1 MYSYIARRLVFGA
14 LTVVGVSIMVF
25 VIMRIL
31 PGDPLVAIFG
41 PEGLTKLTEEQR
53 ASYMRDLG
61 LLDPLWVQ
69 YLGWAGDVFTGN
81 FGRSF
86 FRSESVAEMIAR
98 RGPLTAEI
106 ALIAVLISWLV
117 GIPVAIVSALKPNTV
132 ADSIARFISILFIAV
147 PGFWIGMLIVL
158 GLLFWFGYRA
168 PLTGASLFSDPLWV
182 QYLRW
187 VNDIVRGD
195 FGRSFFRSESVA
207 DMILRRGPLTA
218 EIALFSVMLSWLV
231 GIPVAIVSALKPN
244 TAADSVVRFFSIL
257 FLAVPGFWVGMLI
270 VLALL
275 FWFGY
280 RAPMAGASLFADP
293 VVNLQLV
300 IGPAIVL
307 GLGQAAYIARMGRS
321 SLLEVIREDYVRTAR
336 AKGLNSRLV
345 IAWHALPNALL
356 PVITLSGVLM
366 GLVLAGSIPVERA
379 FGTPGLGYS
388 MFQAVYE
395 RDVFVMQN
403 LVFLYSVVFV
413 LLNIVVDL
421 TIAFLDPRI
430 RLR

>member
-14 LTVVGVSIMVF
+14 LTIVGVSIMVF
-25 VIMRIL
+25 VVMRIL

-41 PEGLTKLTEEQR
+41 PEGMTKLTDAQR
-53 ASYMRDLG
+53 ENFMRDLG
-61 LLDPLWVQ
+61 LADPLWVQ
-69 YLGWAGDVFTGN
+69 YLRWAGDVFSGN

-86 FRSESVAEMIAR
+86 FRSESLAEMIAR

-132 ADSIARFISILFIAV
+132 ADS
-147 PGFWIGMLIVL
+147 
-158 GLLFWFGYRA
+158 
-168 PLTGASLFSDPLWV
+168 T
-182 QYLRW
+182 
-187 VNDIVRGD
+187 
-195 FGRSFFRSESVA
+195 
-207 DMILRRGPLTA
+207 
-218 EIALFSVMLSWLV
+218 
-231 GIPVAIVSALKPN
+231 
-244 TAADSVVRFFSIL
+244 VRFFSIL
-257 FLAVPGFWVGMLI
+257 FIAVPGFWVGMLI

-280 RAPMAGASLFADP
+280 RAPLAGVGFFTDP
-293 VVNLQLV
+293 LGNLQIV

-345 IAWHALPNALL
+345 IAMHALPNALL

-379 FGTPGLGYS
+379 FGTPGLGDS
-388 MFQAVYE
+388 MFQAVKE
-395 RDVFVMQN
+395 RDIFVMQN

-413 LLNIVVDL
+413 VINILIDL

>member
-1 MYSYIARRLVFGA
+1 MYSYIARRLAFGA
-14 LTVVGVSIMVF
+14 LTVIGVSIMVF
-25 VIMRIL
+25 VVMRIL

-41 PEGLTKLTEEQR
+41 PEGMTKLTEEQR
-53 ASYMRDLG
+53 AHYMAELG
-61 LLDPLWVQ
+61 L
-69 YLGWAGDVFTGN
+69 
-81 FGRSF
+81 
-86 FRSESVAEMIAR
+86 
-98 RGPLTAEI
+98 
-106 ALIAVLISWLV
+106 
-117 GIPVAIVSALKPNTV
+117 
-132 ADSIARFISILFIAV
+132 
-147 PGFWIGMLIVL
+147 
-158 GLLFWFGYRA
+158 
-168 PLTGASLFSDPLWV
+168 SDPLWV

-187 VNDIVRGD
+187 VTDILQGN

-218 EIALFSVMLSWLV
+218 EIALISVVLSWLV
-231 GIPVAIVSALKPN
+231 GIPVAIISALRPN
-244 TAADSVVRFFSIL
+244 SIADSTVRFVSIL
-257 FLAVPGFWVGMLI
+257 FIAVPGFWVGMLI

-280 RAPMAGASLFADP
+280 RAPMAGVGFFTDP
-293 VVNLQLV
+293 LANLQIV

-336 AKGLNSRLV
+336 AKGLNGRLV
-345 IAWHALPNALL
+345 IALHALPNALL
-356 PVITLSGVLM
+356 PVITLSGVLL

-388 MFQAVYE
+388 MFQAVSE

-413 LLNIVVDL
+413 MLNILVDV